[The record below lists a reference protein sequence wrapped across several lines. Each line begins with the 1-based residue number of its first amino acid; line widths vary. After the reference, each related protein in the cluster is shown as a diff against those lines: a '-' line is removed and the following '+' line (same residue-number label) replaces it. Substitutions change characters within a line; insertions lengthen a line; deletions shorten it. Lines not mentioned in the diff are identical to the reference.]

1 MLIFVL
7 QTLAEILAGGTS
19 LISTEQIDF
28 SHPSNR
34 KEDAAGPAFNLYIYD
49 VRESE
54 KMQYSYR
61 QVEHSYR
68 PGSQTASVKHNPI
81 WYDVSMLLTAWDRTT
96 LGECHMISEAIAVL
110 LRHRLL
116 QEEFLVPGL
125 RGYGGLTMR
134 VSSEQPIEIGSLW
147 SSLTIP
153 LRPAVYV
160 MITVPFVAEK
170 TSAPMVLERIFQ
182 TNHEFG
188 NGAIETITKKV
199 VMAGVVKNSITLQPL
214 EEVEIKLMG
223 SQKSTNTTKEELFYF
238 ENLELGNYVL
248 LLNSEGYLP
257 MQANVLVDTQDWN
270 FKEILLNPV

>member
-7 QTLAEILAGGTS
+7 QTLAQILAGGTS

-34 KEDAAGPAFNLYIYD
+34 KEEAAGPAFNLYLYD

-54 KMQYSYR
+54 KMQYSCR
-61 QVEHSYR
+61 QVERSFT
-68 PGSQTASVKHNPI
+68 PGFRTTSVRWNPI
-81 WYDVSMLLTAWDRTT
+81 WFDVSMLLTAWDRTT

-116 QEEFLVPGL
+116 REEFLVPEL
-125 RGYGGLTMR
+125 RGYGGLNMR

-160 MITVPFVAEK
+160 MLTVPFVPQK
-170 TSAPMVLERIFQ
+170 SPVGIVLERVFQ
-182 TNHEFG
+182 TKHQFG
-188 NGAIETITKKV
+188 NGTTETITKRV
-199 VMAGVVKNSITLQPL
+199 VMAGVVKSTITNQPL

-223 SQKSTNTTKEELFYF
+223 TQKSSSTNKEGLFYF
-238 ENLELGNYVL
+238 ENLQLGNYVL

-257 MQANVLVDTQDWN
+257 QQVNMLVDTQDLN
-270 FKEILLNPV
+270 LKEILLDPV

>member
-110 LRHRLL
+110 LRHRML

-125 RGYGGLTMR
+125 CGYGSLQMK

-153 LRPAVYV
+153 LRPAVYL
-160 MITVPFVAEK
+160 MITVPFVGEK
-170 TSAPMVLERIFQ
+170 ISVPMDLERIFQ
-182 TNHEFG
+182 TNH
-188 NGAIETITKKV
+188 
-199 VMAGVVKNSITLQPL
+199 
-214 EEVEIKLMG
+214 
-223 SQKSTNTTKEELFYF
+223 
-238 ENLELGNYVL
+238 
-248 LLNSEGYLP
+248 
-257 MQANVLVDTQDWN
+257 
-270 FKEILLNPV
+270 

>member
-68 PGSQTASVKHNPI
+68 PGSQTASVNHNPI

-110 LRHRLL
+110 LRHRML

-125 RGYGGLTMR
+125 RGYGSLQMK
-134 VSSEQPIEIGSLW
+134 VSSEQPIEAGSLW

-153 LRPAVYV
+153 LRPAVYLMV
-160 MITVPFVAEK
+160 TVPFVAEK

-182 TNHEFG
+182 TNHQFG
-188 NGAIETITKKV
+188 NGTVETISKKV
-199 VMAGVVKNSITLQPL
+199 VMAGFVKSSITLQPL

-223 SQKSTNTTKEELFYF
+223 TEKSTNTTQEGLFYF

-248 LLNSEGYLP
+248 LLNHEGYLP
-257 MQANVLVDTQDWN
+257 LQVNVLVDTQDWN